1 MSFALSSSDCYYPAS
16 NSKDSSGLTRSSQNW
31 QTFVDVI
38 EPDILQSG
46 DTGNAVKIL
55 QLALRAIAIYDGPI
69 DGDFGPKTTDA
80 IQTLQTILDV
90 EINGIF
96 DIATWYAFSFWAP
109 ESVM

>member
-1 MSFALSSSDCYYPAS
+1 MSFALSSPDSYYPTS
-16 NSKDSSGLTRSSQNW
+16 NSKKHSGSTCSSQNW

-46 DTGNAVKIL
+46 DTGNAVKVL

-96 DIATWYAFSFWAP
+96 DLSTWYAFSFWAP